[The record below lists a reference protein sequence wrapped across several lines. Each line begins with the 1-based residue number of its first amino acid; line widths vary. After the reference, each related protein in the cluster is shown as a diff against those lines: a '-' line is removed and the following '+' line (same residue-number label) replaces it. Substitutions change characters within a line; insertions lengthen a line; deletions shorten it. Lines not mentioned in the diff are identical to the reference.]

1 MDYSKRHIDNNIF
14 AGLFLICLFI
24 GSIAGMYSVFMKPRP
39 DTNKTSTSDTTTS
52 GSSSE
57 VNSPKDSTKPSQDD
71 LIKTES
77 SDPSPKLYTVLSVTD
92 GDTIRI
98 DYDGTNTPLRII
110 GIDTPETVDERT
122 TVQCFGQEASDYLK
136 SKLTGKKVSIESD
149 PTQSDRDKYNRLL
162 RYVYLDG
169 KDIGLDIITNGYGHE
184 YTYNVPYNKQAQYK
198 TAESTAEQNNLGL
211 WAPTACNNVTSPS
224 STPSPTATEPAPV
237 TTAPAPVQTTNCN
250 IKGNISNKGE
260 KIYHVPGQQYY
271 DVTKITESKGERYF
285 CSEAEAQAA
294 GWRRSK
300 V

>member
-1 MDYSKRHIDNNIF
+1 MDYLKRHIDNNIF

-24 GSIAGMYSVFMKPRP
+24 GSITGMYSVFMKPRP

-57 VNSPKDSTKPSQDD
+57 VTSPKESTKPSQSD
-71 LIKTES
+71 LTKTEPNDS
-77 SDPSPKLYTVLSVTD
+77 NSKLYTVLSVTD

-149 PTQSDRDKYNRLL
+149 LTQSDRDKYNRLL

-169 KDIGLDIITNGYGHE
+169 KDVGLDIITNGYGHE

-211 WAPTACNNVTSPS
+211 WAPTACNNATSPS
-224 STPSPTATEPAPV
+224 SAPSPTTTEPAPV
-237 TTAPAPVQTTNCN
+237 TTTPAPVQTTNCN